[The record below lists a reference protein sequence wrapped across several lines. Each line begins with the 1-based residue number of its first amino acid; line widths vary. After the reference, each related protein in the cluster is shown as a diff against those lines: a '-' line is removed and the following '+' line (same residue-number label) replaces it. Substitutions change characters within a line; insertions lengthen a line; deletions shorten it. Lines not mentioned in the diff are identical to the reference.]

1 MSTLSHVNDAGEA
14 HMVDVSGKPETS
26 RRAVAESRVRMRG
39 ETLRE
44 ITGGGVP
51 KGDVFAAARIAG
63 IQGAKR
69 TSELIPL
76 CHPLPLSQVEV
87 EFQLDGDGPGDGS
100 GEAPGV
106 IPGEPA
112 GQLPGQPP
120 GQPPGQ
126 RELVI
131 RCSCRVTGRTGVE
144 MEALTGATVA
154 ALTVY
159 DMCKAIDREMSIVA
173 TRLLLKEGG
182 KSGTWTRDAP

>member
-1 MSTLSHVNDAGEA
+1 MSRLSHVNDAGEA

-26 RRAVAESRVRMRG
+26 RRAVAESRVRMRP

-87 EFQLDGDGPGDGS
+87 EFEVSDEGPGNGS
-100 GEAPGV
+100 E
-106 IPGEPA
+106 
-112 GQLPGQPP
+112 
-120 GQPPGQ
+120 
-126 RELVI
+126 RELII

-144 MEALTGATVA
+144 MEALTGASVA

-159 DMCKAIDREMSIVA
+159 DMCKAIDRQMSIVA

-182 KSGTWTRDAP
+182 KSGAWTRDEP

>member
-1 MSTLSHVNDAGEA
+1 MSRLSHVNDAGEA

-26 RRAVAESRVRMRG
+26 RRAVAESRLRMRAA
-39 ETLRE
+39 TLRE

-87 EFQLDGDGPGDGS
+87 EFDVSGDD
-100 GEAPGV
+100 
-106 IPGEPA
+106 PGEH
-112 GQLPGQPP
+112 PGE
-120 GQPPGQ
+120 

-131 RCSCRVTGRTGVE
+131 RCTCRVNGRTGVE
-144 MEALTGATVA
+144 MEALTGASVA

-159 DMCKAIDREMSIVA
+159 DMCKAIDRGMSIVA
-173 TRLLLKEGG
+173 TRLLIKEGG
-182 KSGTWTRDAP
+182 KSGTWTRDET